1 VVDLL
6 RRWAILPHKQKLE
19 EAWMCELDQL
29 SEMSPDEGGVSRRQF
44 GTIGAVAGLGAAFAP
59 WATACAQG
67 TSLTENNVSFAA
79 PGGTMDAFFV
89 HPAAGKHPAVIIWP
103 DIAGLRDAFKA
114 MARRLA
120 AEGYSVIVANPFY
133 QDAPAP
139 QFKDFED
146 FRANGGFQ
154 KVGPWM
160 AKNTF
165 DAVTGTA
172 RAVVAWLDAQPSVD
186 TAKGIGTQGYCM
198 GGPFV
203 VRTAAAVPSRVK
215 AGATFHGGGLVAD
228 DPNAPIKLLP
238 QTQASFLFAIAQND
252 DARAPGD
259 KDALKAAA
267 EAAHRPAEIEVY
279 HGDHGWTVADSPVY
293 NEAEAERA
301 WARMLALYRAALNA

>member
-1 VVDLL
+1 
-6 RRWAILPHKQKLE
+6 
-19 EAWMCELDQL
+19 MCELDQL
-29 SEMSPDEGGVSRRQF
+29 NEMGRVSRRQF
-44 GTIGAVAGLGAAFAP
+44 GTLGAVAGLGAAFAP

-67 TSLTENNVSFAA
+67 AGGLAESDVSFAA

-89 HPAAGKHPAVIIWP
+89 HPGTGKHPAVIIWP

-120 AEGYSVIVANPFY
+120 AEGYSVLVPNPFY

-139 QFKDFED
+139 QFADFEA
-146 FRANGGFQ
+146 FRSANGFQ

-165 DAVTGTA
+165 EAVTGAA
-172 RAVVAWLDAQPSVD
+172 RAAVAWLDQQPSVD

-215 AGATFHGGGLVAD
+215 AGASFHGGGLVTDKPDSPHLLAPKIAARMYFGVAMNDDQRQPEAKDKLKEAFGTAPAPARVEVYPALHGWCVAD
-228 DPNAPIKLLP
+228 MPKDTGAPI
-238 QTQASFLFAIAQND
+238 
-252 DARAPGD
+252 
-259 KDALKAAA
+259 
-267 EAAHRPAEIEVY
+267 
-279 HGDHGWTVADSPVY
+279 Y

-301 WARMLALYRAALNA
+301 WARLLELYKAGLA